1 MSDSKKKLKEF
12 IFNGLLLDDTLDKLS
27 ESGISIREGQTVAN
41 VSRIQETD
49 FSPRIIYNATK
60 MSSVFMVFYCLEN
73 AVREL
78 IQERLAE
85 RHGITWWTDKIPKS
99 IRDNVEKLKDK
110 EKLNRYHAQRSAN
123 NIGYTFFGQ
132 LCQII
137 INNWNDFSD
146 LFPDQHWIN
155 SRFNDL
161 EMSRNIIMHTG
172 NLPEIEIERI
182 ESICRDWIRQVG

>member
-1 MSDSKKKLKEF
+1 MNHSRKLKEF
-12 IFNGLLLDDTLDKLS
+12 IFNGLLLDDSLDRLE
-27 ESGISIREGQTVAN
+27 ESGISIRDGQKIKG
-41 VSRIQETD
+41 VSRIEETD
-49 FSPRIIYNATK
+49 FSPRIIHSAVK
-60 MSSVFMVFYCLEN
+60 MSSVFTVFFCLEN

-78 IQERLAE
+78 IQERLSE
-85 RHGITWWTDKIPKS
+85 RYGPTWWNEKIPTRIK
-99 IRDNVEKLKDK
+99 DGVEKLKDK
-110 EKLNRYHAQRSAN
+110 EKHNRYHAQRSAN

-137 INNWNDFSD
+137 INNWDDFSD

-172 NLPEIEIERI
+172 VLPEIEIERI
-182 ESICRDWIRQVG
+182 ESICRDWLRQVG

>member
-1 MSDSKKKLKEF
+1 MPQKNKLKEF
-12 IFNGLLLDDTLDKLS
+12 IFNGLLLNDSLDRLEEK
-27 ESGISIREGQTVAN
+27 GISINEGHKLKI
-41 VSRIQETD
+41 VSRIIETD
-49 FSPRIIYNATK
+49 FSPRIIYNSIK
-60 MSSVFMVFYCLEN
+60 MSSVFSVFFCLEN
-73 AVREL
+73 SVRDL

-85 RHGITWWTDKIPKS
+85 RHGPTWWNDKIPSK
-99 IRDNVEKLKDK
+99 IKDNVIKLREK
-110 EKLNRYHAQRSAN
+110 EKINRYLAQRSLN

-137 INNWNDFSD
+137 ISNWEDFSD

-172 NLPEIEIERI
+172 MLPDIEIDRI
-182 ESICRDWIRQVG
+182 ESICRDWLKQVG

>member
-1 MSDSKKKLKEF
+1 MKNAKMLKEF
-12 IFNGLLLDDTLDKLS
+12 IINGLLLDDTLNRLE
-27 ESGISIREGQTVAN
+27 ESGISVREGQQLKGI
-41 VSRIQETD
+41 SRIQETD
-49 FSPRIIYNATK
+49 FSPRIIHNATK
-60 MSSVFMVFYCLEN
+60 MSSVFTVFFCLEN

-85 RHGITWWTDKIPKS
+85 RHGPTWWNEKIPKK
-99 IRDNVEKLKDK
+99 IKEGVVKLKEK
-110 EKLNRYHAQRSAN
+110 EKQNRYHAQRSAN

-132 LCQII
+132 LSQII
-137 INNWNDFSD
+137 TYNWDDFSD

-172 NLPEIEIERI
+172 LLPEIEIERI
-182 ESICRDWIRQVG
+182 ESLCRDWLRQVG

>member
-1 MSDSKKKLKEF
+1 MENSKKLKEF
-12 IFNGLLLDDTLDKLS
+12 IFNGLLLDDSLDNL
-27 ESGISIREGQTVAN
+27 EDSGISVRDGQKLKGVT
-41 VSRIQETD
+41 RIQETD
-49 FSPRIIYNATK
+49 FSPKIIYNATK
-60 MSSVFMVFYCLEN
+60 MSSVFTVFFCLEN
-73 AVREL
+73 SVREL

-85 RHGITWWTDKIPKS
+85 RFGPTWWTDKIPTK
-99 IRDNVEKLKDK
+99 IRDNVTKLKDK
-110 EKLNRYHAQRSAN
+110 ESKNRYHAQRSAN
-123 NIGYTFFGQ
+123 DIGYTFFGQ

-137 INNWNDFSD
+137 INNWDDFSD

-172 NLPEIEIERI
+172 LLPEIEIERI

>member
-1 MSDSKKKLKEF
+1 MKHSKKLKEF
-12 IFNGLLLDDTLDKLS
+12 IFNGLLLDDALDKLS
-27 ESGISIREGQTVAN
+27 DSGISVREVQKIVAI
-41 VSRIQETD
+41 SRINESE
-49 FSPRIIYNATK
+49 FSPRIIYNATM

-73 AVREL
+73 SVREL

-85 RHGITWWTDKIPKS
+85 RHSLTWWTDKIPKN

-110 EKLNRYHAQRSAN
+110 EKVNRYHAQRSAN

-137 INNWNDFSD
+137 INNWEDFSD

-172 NLPEIEIERI
+172 NLPAIEIDRI
-182 ESICRDWIRQVG
+182 ESICRDWLRQVG

>member
-1 MSDSKKKLKEF
+1 MKDSKKLKEF
-12 IFNGLLLDDTLDKLS
+12 IFNGLLLDDTLDKLAD
-27 ESGISIREGQTVAN
+27 SGISVREGQKLVG
-41 VSRIQETD
+41 VSRINETD

-85 RHGITWWTDKIPKS
+85 RHGLTWWNDKIPKS
-99 IRDNVEKLKDK
+99 IRDNVEKVKDK
-110 EKLNRYHAQRSAN
+110 EKVNRYHAQRSAN

-132 LCQII
+132 LCLII
-137 INNWNDFSD
+137 INNWEDFSD

-172 NLPEIEIERI
+172 NLPEIEIDRI
-182 ESICRDWIRQVG
+182 ESICRDWLRQVG

>member
-1 MSDSKKKLKEF
+1 MKNSKKLKEF
-12 IFNGLLLDDTLDKLS
+12 IFNGLLLDDTLDKLE
-27 ESGISIREGQTVAN
+27 ESGISVREGQKLQG
-41 VSRIQETD
+41 VSRIQKTD
-49 FSPRIIYNATK
+49 FSPRIIHNATK
-60 MSSVFMVFYCLEN
+60 MSSVFTVFFCLEN

-85 RHGITWWTDKIPKS
+85 RYGPTWWVDKIPNK
-99 IRDNVEKLKDK
+99 IKDNVDKLKEK
-110 EKLNRYHAQRSAN
+110 EKHNRYHAQRSAN

-137 INNWNDFSD
+137 IHNWDDFSD

>member
-1 MSDSKKKLKEF
+1 MENTKKLKEF
-12 IFNGLLLDDTLDKLS
+12 IFNSLLLEDTLDNL
-27 ESGISIREGQTVAN
+27 ENSGISVRDGQKIKG
-41 VSRIQETD
+41 VSRIEETD
-49 FSPRIIYNATK
+49 FSPKVIYNATK
-60 MSSVFMVFYCLEN
+60 MSSVFTVFFCLEN

-85 RHGITWWTDKIPKS
+85 RHGPSWWNDKIPTKIKQS
-99 IRDNVEKLKDK
+99 VTKLKEK
-110 EKLNRYHAQRSAN
+110 EKKNRYHAQRSEN

-137 INNWNDFSD
+137 INNWDDFSD

-161 EMSRNIIMHTG
+161 EVSRNIIMHTG
-172 NLPEIEIERI
+172 VLPEIEIDRI
-182 ESICRDWIRQVG
+182 ESICRDWLSQVG

>member
-1 MSDSKKKLKEF
+1 MKGSKKLKEF
-12 IFNGLLLDDTLDKLS
+12 IFNGLLLDDTLDKLA
-27 ESGISIREGQTVAN
+27 ESGISVREGQKIVGVN
-41 VSRIQETD
+41 RINESD

-85 RHGITWWTDKIPKS
+85 RHGLTWWSDKIPRN
-99 IRDNVEKLKDK
+99 IRESVEKLKEK
-110 EKLNRYHAQRSAN
+110 EKVNRYHAQRSAN

-137 INNWNDFSD
+137 INNWDDFSD

-182 ESICRDWIRQVG
+182 ESICRDWLRQVG

>member
-1 MSDSKKKLKEF
+1 MESRKKLKEF
-12 IFNGLLLDDTLDKLS
+12 IFNGLLLDDTLDRL
-27 ESGISIREGQTVAN
+27 EENGISVREGQKLKSVT
-41 VSRIQETD
+41 RIEESD
-49 FSPRIIYNATK
+49 FSPRIIHNAIK
-60 MSSVFMVFYCLEN
+60 MSSVFTVFYCLEN

-85 RHGITWWTDKIPKS
+85 RHGLTWWNDKIPNK
-99 IRDNVEKLKDK
+99 IKENVQKLKDK
-110 EKLNRYHAQRSAN
+110 EKLNKYHAQRSAN
-123 NIGYTFFGQ
+123 DIGYTFFGQ

-137 INNWNDFSD
+137 TNNWDDFSD

-172 NLPEIEIERI
+172 ILPEIEIERI

>member
-1 MSDSKKKLKEF
+1 
-12 IFNGLLLDDTLDKLS
+12 
-27 ESGISIREGQTVAN
+27 
-41 VSRIQETD
+41 
-49 FSPRIIYNATK
+49 
-60 MSSVFMVFYCLEN
+60 MVFYCLEN
-73 AVREL
+73 SVREL

-85 RHGITWWTDKIPKS
+85 RHSLTWWTDKIPKS

-110 EKLNRYHAQRSAN
+110 EKVNRYHAQRAAN

-137 INNWNDFSD
+137 INNWEDFSD

-172 NLPEIEIERI
+172 NLPAIEIDRI
-182 ESICRDWIRQVG
+182 ESICRDWLRQVG

>member
-1 MSDSKKKLKEF
+1 MKNSKKLKEF
-12 IFNGLLLDDTLDKLS
+12 IFNGLLLDDTLDKL
-27 ESGISIREGQTVAN
+27 EDSGISVREGQKLKG

-49 FSPRIIYNATK
+49 FSPRIIHNATK
-60 MSSVFMVFYCLEN
+60 MSSVFTVFFCLEN

-85 RHGITWWTDKIPKS
+85 RYGPTWWTDKIPNKIKNS
-99 IRDNVEKLKDK
+99 VEKLKDK
-110 EKLNRYHAQRSAN
+110 EKFNRYHAQRSAI
-123 NIGYTFFGQ
+123 NIGYTFFGE

-137 INNWNDFSD
+137 INNWDDFSD

-172 NLPEIEIERI
+172 ILPEIEIERI

>member
-1 MSDSKKKLKEF
+1 MKNSKKLKEF
-12 IFNGLLLDDTLDKLS
+12 IFNGLLLDDTLDKL
-27 ESGISIREGQTVAN
+27 EDSGISIREGQKLKGI
-41 VSRIQETD
+41 SRIQETD
-49 FSPRIIYNATK
+49 FSPKIIYNATK
-60 MSSVFMVFYCLEN
+60 MSSVFTVFFCLEN

-85 RHGITWWTDKIPKS
+85 RFGPTWWNDKIPTK
-99 IRDNVEKLKDK
+99 IKDNVEKLKEK

-137 INNWNDFSD
+137 INNWDDFSD

-172 NLPEIEIERI
+172 ILPEIEIERI

>member
-1 MSDSKKKLKEF
+1 MKNSKKLKEF
-12 IFNGLLLDDTLDKLS
+12 IFNGLLLDDTLDKL
-27 ESGISIREGQTVAN
+27 EDSGISIREGQKLKG

-49 FSPRIIYNATK
+49 FSPKIIHNATK
-60 MSSVFMVFYCLEN
+60 MSSVFTVFFCLEN

-85 RHGITWWTDKIPKS
+85 RFGPTWWNDKIPTK
-99 IRDNVEKLKDK
+99 IKDNVEKLKDK

-137 INNWNDFSD
+137 INNWDDFSD

-172 NLPEIEIERI
+172 ILPEIEIERI

>member
-1 MSDSKKKLKEF
+1 MKDSKKLKEF
-12 IFNGLLLDDTLDKLS
+12 IFNGLLLDDTLDKLAD
-27 ESGISIREGQTVAN
+27 SGISVREGQKLVG
-41 VSRIQETD
+41 VSRINETD
-49 FSPRIIYNATK
+49 FSPRIISYATK

-85 RHGITWWTDKIPKS
+85 RHGLMWWNDKIPKS

-137 INNWNDFSD
+137 INNWEDFSD

-182 ESICRDWIRQVG
+182 ESICRDWLRQVG

>member
-1 MSDSKKKLKEF
+1 MKDSKKLKEF
-12 IFNGLLLDDTLDKLS
+12 IFNGLLLDDTLDKLA
-27 ESGISIREGQTVAN
+27 ESGISVREGQKIVG
-41 VSRIQETD
+41 VSRINETD

-85 RHGITWWTDKIPKS
+85 RHGLTWWSDKIPKN
-99 IRDNVEKLKDK
+99 IRENVEKLKDK
-110 EKLNRYHAQRSAN
+110 EKVNRYHAQRSAN

-137 INNWNDFSD
+137 INNWDDFSD

-182 ESICRDWIRQVG
+182 ESICRDWLRQVG

>member
-1 MSDSKKKLKEF
+1 MSEKQKLKEF
-12 IFNGLLLDDTLDKLS
+12 IFNGLLLDDSLERLEKQGITVKSGFKLDEVERID
-27 ESGISIREGQTVAN
+27 ES
-41 VSRIQETD
+41 D
-49 FSPRIIYNATK
+49 FSPKIIYNATK
-60 MSSVFMVFYCLEN
+60 MSSVFKVFFCLEN

-85 RHGITWWTDKIPKS
+85 RFGLTWWDDKVPKKIIES
-99 IRDNVEKLKDK
+99 VEKLKKK
-110 EKLNRYHAQRSAN
+110 EETNRYHAQRATTN
-123 NIGYTFFGQ
+123 LGYTFFGQ

-137 INNWNDFSD
+137 IHNWEDFSD

-172 NLPEIEIERI
+172 ILPDIEIDRI
-182 ESICRDWIRQVG
+182 ESICRDWLKQVG

>member
-1 MSDSKKKLKEF
+1 MSHKKKLKEF
-12 IFNGLLLDDTLDKLS
+12 IFNGLLLDDSLDRL
-27 ESGISIREGQTVAN
+27 EDSGISVREGQKLKA
-41 VSRIQETD
+41 VSRIEETD
-49 FSPRIIYNATK
+49 FSPRIIHNAVK
-60 MSSVFMVFYCLEN
+60 MSSVFTVFFCLEN

-78 IQERLAE
+78 IQERLSE
-85 RHGITWWTDKIPKS
+85 RYGPTWWHDKIPNK
-99 IRDNVEKLKDK
+99 IKEGVEKLKNK
-110 EKLNRYHAQRSAN
+110 EKQNRYHAQRSAN

-137 INNWNDFSD
+137 IHNWDDFSD

-172 NLPEIEIERI
+172 VLPEIEIERI
-182 ESICRDWIRQVG
+182 ESICRDWLRQVG

>member
-1 MSDSKKKLKEF
+1 MNNTKKLQEF
-12 IFNGLLLDDTLDKLS
+12 IFNGLLLEDSFGRLG
-27 ESGISIREGQTVAN
+27 ESGISVKEGQTLKM
-41 VSRIQETD
+41 VSRVQETD

-60 MSSVFMVFYCLEN
+60 MSSVFSVFFCLEN
-73 AVREL
+73 SVRDL

-85 RHGITWWTDKIPKS
+85 RHGPSWWTDKIPNNIKTS
-99 IRDNVEKLKDK
+99 VENLKAK
-110 EKLNRYHAQRSAN
+110 EKQNRYLSQRSSN

-137 INNWNDFSD
+137 IKNWDDFSD

-161 EMSRNIIMHTG
+161 EISRNIIMHTG
-172 NLPEIEIERI
+172 VLPDIENDRI
-182 ESICRDWIRQVG
+182 ESICRDWLRQVG